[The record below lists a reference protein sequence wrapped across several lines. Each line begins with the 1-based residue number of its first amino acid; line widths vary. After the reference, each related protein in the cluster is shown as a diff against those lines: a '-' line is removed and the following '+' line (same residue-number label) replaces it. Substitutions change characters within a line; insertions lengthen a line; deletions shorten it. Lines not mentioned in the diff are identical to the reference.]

1 MNGHSQGQAKVS
13 PTPAKYVSAAS
24 LTPSVSAHLVARLL
38 GCLITLKGRGST
50 RLKRNTRPQ
59 WQHQSR
65 RIHTAAAAMD
75 GKGAAA
81 TAATNSKAL
90 LRQRHPQLL
99 LITEQPSEEREFH
112 TGPQWEDS
120 S

>member
-1 MNGHSQGQAKVS
+1 MIS
-13 PTPAKYVSAAS
+13 
-24 LTPSVSAHLVARLL
+24 
-38 GCLITLKGRGST
+38 IGRGST
-50 RLKRNTRPQ
+50 RRRRNVRPS
-59 WQHQSR
+59 WWPRSR

-81 TAATNSKAL
+81 TAAANSKAS
-90 LRQRHPQLL
+90 LRQRRPQLL
-99 LITEQPSEEREFH
+99 LITEQPSEEREFP